1 MVSRGARSSHTLR
14 LDSLLRP
21 KIACVNV
28 GVRLIIED
36 LEGATTVVP
45 LATATVT
52 IGRKEHN
59 TIQLTEQNVSRT
71 HAKLTYRDD
80 GWLIEDLRSYNG
92 VKVNGIPI
100 SQPTLLREGDLIQ
113 IADYHL
119 TLTDDIDRQT
129 VDIER
134 PRAAND
140 DHHSMAGSS
149 ADLPSVSADDLTP
162 SRSVSAAGR
171 IHGAPPQE
179 EEEKKK
185 GAGLWIA
192 IAGVVLL
199 LGGVGA
205 FMVMQNGKGD
215 AKGDD
220 TSGAAKQ
227 PDPAPQPQPAA
238 TTAAPPADTGAPP
251 ADTGAPVEPTP
262 VADTGAPPDADTTA
276 PADTEDVPEII
287 EEPSDTSDEPI
298 KKPGGGSS
306 SPKSPPIDPVK
317 ALADAR
323 KKLMSGDSSGAYK
336 LAKAAYDAGHDSEA
350 LDVMGVAACKS
361 GSESKAKSTYKKM
374 SSDQRAKLVKVCT
387 PLGINLE

>member
-1 MVSRGARSSHTLR
+1 M
-14 LDSLLRP
+14 
-21 KIACVNV
+21 NV

-45 LATATVT
+45 LATGTVT

-92 VKVNGIPI
+92 VRVNGTPI
-100 SQPTLLREGDLIQ
+100 TQPTLLREGDLIQ

-140 DHHSMAGSS
+140 DLVAMAGSS
-149 ADLPSVSADDLTP
+149 ADLPSVSADDLAP

-171 IHGAPPQE
+171 VHSHAQQDE
-179 EEEKKK
+179 ESKKK
-185 GAGLWIA
+185 GAGLWIVVG
-192 IAGVVLL
+192 GVVLL
-199 LGGVGA
+199 LGAVGA
-205 FMVMQNGKGD
+205 YLVMQDKGGKGD
-215 AKGDD
+215 KDEGTTKGD
-220 TSGAAKQ
+220 AAKQ
-227 PDPAPQPQPAA
+227 PEPAPEPPQPSDTGAA
-238 TTAAPPADTGAPP
+238 AAETGAAPADTGAPAAETGEP
-251 ADTGAPVEPTP
+251 A
-262 VADTGAPPDADTTA
+262 
-276 PADTEDVPEII
+276 ADTEVPEII
-287 EEPSDTSDEPI
+287 EDPEADAGEVIEEPEQPAP
-298 KKPGGGSS
+298 KKDGGTTTA
-306 SPKSPPIDPVK
+306 PKPKVDPVV

-336 LAKAAYDAGHDSEA
+336 LAKAAYDAGKDSEA
-350 LDVMGVAACKS
+350 LDVMGVAACKM
-361 GSESKAKSTYKKM
+361 GSESKAKAAYKKM
-374 SSDQRAKLVKVCT
+374 SGAQKDKLTKVCT
-387 PLGINLE
+387 PLGISLE